1 MKPIQ
6 AALTST
12 DGYIKSFSR
21 NTVEG
26 WWEVE
31 IGLPINWVYDENVKI
46 GCEVVFE
53 NEVGK
58 LVRVYPKKTDV
69 VLDDLIAFVEII
81 IATNERIAEKEKQFT
96 DKMQEMKGIL
106 EDEAKKFYQEL
117 DELKENSFKKNN
129 ANFAKTLEVK
139 PKRGRPK
146 GSKTKVEKKEEVTP
160 VMVKTTA
167 PSSTTNPTTNTVTV
181 ETETLDSK

>member
-6 AALTST
+6 AALAPT

-46 GCEVVFE
+46 GCEIVFE

-58 LVRVYPKKTDV
+58 LVKVYPKKIDV

-129 ANFAKTLEVK
+129 ANFAKTLETK
-139 PKRGRPK
+139 SKRGRPK
-146 GSKTKVEKKEEVTP
+146 GSKTKVEKKEVIPP
-160 VMVKTTA
+160 VEAEIKLN
-167 PSSTTNPTTNTVTV
+167 STVTV
-181 ETETLDSK
+181 ETEALDSK

>member
-6 AALTST
+6 AALAPT

-46 GCEVVFE
+46 GCEIVFE

-58 LVRVYPKKTDV
+58 LVKVFPKKTDV

-129 ANFAKTLEVK
+129 ASFAKTLEKPKKPRKPRTPKVK
-139 PKRGRPK
+139 P
-146 GSKTKVEKKEEVTP
+146 VAETP
-160 VMVKTTA
+160 
-167 PSSTTNPTTNTVTV
+167 PV
-181 ETETLDSK
+181 ETETSVTSTKAVSTVTEETEALDSK

>member
-6 AALTST
+6 AALAPT

-46 GCEVVFE
+46 GCEIVFE

-58 LVRVYPKKTDV
+58 LVKVYPKKTDV

-129 ANFAKTLEVK
+129 ANFAKTLETK
-139 PKRGRPK
+139 SKRGRPK
-146 GSKTKVEKKEEVTP
+146 GSKTKVEKKEVIPP
-160 VMVKTTA
+160 VEAEIKLN
-167 PSSTTNPTTNTVTV
+167 STVTV
-181 ETETLDSK
+181 ETEALDSK